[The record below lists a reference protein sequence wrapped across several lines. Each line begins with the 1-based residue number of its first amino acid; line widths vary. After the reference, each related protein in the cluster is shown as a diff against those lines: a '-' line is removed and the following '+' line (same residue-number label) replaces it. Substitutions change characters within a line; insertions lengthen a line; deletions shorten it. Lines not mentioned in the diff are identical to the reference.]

1 MKKAGAWEEELTR
14 CLFIYFFKVLQKKN
28 TKTIDVIHWRVLYR
42 PMGWQGVKDQD
53 RTTIGVVNLSSM
65 VYDGISRID
74 IIIII
79 FGAVQEGNSIHFVA

>member
-1 MKKAGAWEEELTR
+1 
-14 CLFIYFFKVLQKKN
+14 
-28 TKTIDVIHWRVLYR
+28 
-42 PMGWQGVKDQD
+42 MGWQGVKDQD